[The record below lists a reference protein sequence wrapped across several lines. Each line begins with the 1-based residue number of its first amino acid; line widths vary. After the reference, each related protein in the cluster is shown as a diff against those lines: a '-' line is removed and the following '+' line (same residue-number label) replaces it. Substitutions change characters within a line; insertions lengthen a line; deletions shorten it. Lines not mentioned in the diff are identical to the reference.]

1 MLMGSKSSFGWS
13 VWLAL
18 SGVSEGDIQQNPT
31 ISGLKKGV
39 TVTSESGNTGGCDF
53 FFFWYYFRL

>member
-1 MLMGSKSSFGWS
+1 MLVGPKSSFGWS

-31 ISGLKKGV
+31 IRGLKKGV
-39 TVTSESGNTGGCDF
+39 TVRLELGNTGGCGFLF
-53 FFFWYYFRL
+53 FFFVLF